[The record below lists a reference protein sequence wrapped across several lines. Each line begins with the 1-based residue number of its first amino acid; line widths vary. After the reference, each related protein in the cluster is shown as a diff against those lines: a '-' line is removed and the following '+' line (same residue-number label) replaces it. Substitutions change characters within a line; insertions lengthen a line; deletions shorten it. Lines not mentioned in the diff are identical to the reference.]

1 MRGAEIAEALGF
13 AQFAGGDLQGAQR
26 QRRVL
31 RDAAGALAHASVEF
45 RRGADFVHQA
55 DAPGFVRVDAA
66 CGQEQVERAA
76 PADGAGQCIDAGRF
90 VADAEAC
97 CGNPEDGVG
106 GGETKICG
114 ERHHH
119 PASDAGTADRG
130 EQGLLELHERA
141 QRAARHIA
149 VARDGA
155 GLGALVREL
164 GDVGAGHEG
173 VAFAAQDDGADL
185 RVGVQRRDGT
195 RKLLP
200 HLHGDGVPAFG
211 LIEDDPAD
219 GAFLL
224 VTYASAHVC
233 IVPAMAQ
240 EHEGNGPLAGTFVLD
255 VTHVM
260 AGSYCGLL
268 LSMMGAEVVKVERAG
283 GGDDL
288 RRHQTLSGGAFRP
301 HDAVNHGKRSLAV
314 DLRDPRGADVLRR
327 LAGGA
332 DVFVENYRPGTLA
345 RLGVGPD
352 ALRQRNPRLV
362 TCSITGFGASG
373 PEADQPGFD
382 LVAQGAAGI
391 MSLTGEPGR
400 PPVVAGVPLSDLNAG
415 GFAAMGIV
423 SALLERERTG
433 RGQHVDTSL
442 FEAALAYTVWES
454 AAWFDLGQVPGPAG
468 SSHRLGSPYAAFA
481 TADGHLTLGAATQ
494 SNWERLC
501 RALGR
506 PELAADARF
515 ADGQARLRNKPEL
528 FAALEAIFATDTTD
542 AWVARLRAEGVP
554 SGPVRN
560 VADAHA
566 SPQAHAREMSVSLG
580 EHDGRERRV
589 IGTPVK
595 LSRTPWRVSGRVA
608 AYGEDGDA
616 VLRGAG
622 FSDAEITALHG
633 AGVLCGGASR
643 PRDPG

>member
-1 MRGAEIAEALGF
+1 LSQTRE
-13 AQFAGGDLQGAQR
+13 
-26 QRRVL
+26 
-31 RDAAGALAHASVEF
+31 
-45 RRGADFVHQA
+45 
-55 DAPGFVRVDAA
+55 
-66 CGQEQVERAA
+66 
-76 PADGAGQCIDAGRF
+76 
-90 VADAEAC
+90 
-97 CGNPEDGVG
+97 
-106 GGETKICG
+106 
-114 ERHHH
+114 
-119 PASDAGTADRG
+119 SD
-130 EQGLLELHERA
+130 
-141 QRAARHIA
+141 
-149 VARDGA
+149 
-155 GLGALVREL
+155 
-164 GDVGAGHEG
+164 
-173 VAFAAQDDGADL
+173 
-185 RVGVQRRDGT
+185 
-195 RKLLP
+195 
-200 HLHGDGVPAFG
+200 
-211 LIEDDPAD
+211 
-219 GAFLL
+219 
-224 VTYASAHVC
+224 
-233 IVPAMAQ
+233 
-240 EHEGNGPLAGTFVLD
+240 GPLAGARVLD

-268 LSMMGAEVVKVERAG
+268 LALMGAEVVKVERAG

-288 RRHQTLSGGAFRP
+288 RRNQTLSGGAFRP

-314 DLRDPRGADVLRR
+314 DLRDPRGADLLRR
-327 LAGGA
+327 LADRA

-352 ALRQRNPRLV
+352 ALRARNPRLV

-415 GFAAMGIV
+415 GFAAMGIL

-501 RALGR
+501 RALDR
-506 PELAADARF
+506 PELADDERF
-515 ADGQARLRNKPEL
+515 RSGLDRLRNKPAL
-528 FAALEAIFATDTTD
+528 FAELGAIFATGATD
-542 AWVARLRAEGVP
+542 AWVARLRAAGVP
-554 SGPVRN
+554 SGPVRSI
-560 VADAHA
+560 DRAHA
-566 SPQAHAREMSVSLG
+566 SSQALARNMSVSVG

-608 AYGEDGDA
+608 AYGEDGAA
-616 VLRGAG
+616 VLREAG
-622 FSDAEITALHG
+622 FPDAEIASLRE
-633 AGVLCGGASR
+633 AGVLCGGAT
-643 PRDPG
+643 

>member
-1 MRGAEIAEALGF
+1 
-13 AQFAGGDLQGAQR
+13 
-26 QRRVL
+26 
-31 RDAAGALAHASVEF
+31 
-45 RRGADFVHQA
+45 
-55 DAPGFVRVDAA
+55 
-66 CGQEQVERAA
+66 
-76 PADGAGQCIDAGRF
+76 
-90 VADAEAC
+90 
-97 CGNPEDGVG
+97 
-106 GGETKICG
+106 
-114 ERHHH
+114 
-119 PASDAGTADRG
+119 
-130 EQGLLELHERA
+130 
-141 QRAARHIA
+141 
-149 VARDGA
+149 
-155 GLGALVREL
+155 
-164 GDVGAGHEG
+164 
-173 VAFAAQDDGADL
+173 
-185 RVGVQRRDGT
+185 
-195 RKLLP
+195 
-200 HLHGDGVPAFG
+200 
-211 LIEDDPAD
+211 
-219 GAFLL
+219 
-224 VTYASAHVC
+224 
-233 IVPAMAQ
+233 MAQ
-240 EHEGNGPLAGTFVLD
+240 EHEGVGPLAGTFVLD

-327 LAGGA
+327 LADRA
-332 DVFVENYRPGTLA
+332 DAFVENYRPGTLA

-373 PEADQPGFD
+373 PEADQPGLD

-415 GFAAMGIV
+415 GFAAMGIL

-454 AAWFDLGQVPGPAG
+454 AAWFDLGQVQGPAG

-506 PELAADARF
+506 ADLAGDARF
-515 ADGQARLRNKPEL
+515 ADGQARLRNKPDL
-528 FAALEAIFATDTTD
+528 FAELEAIFATGTTE

-616 VLRGAG
+616 VLRSAG
-622 FSDAEITALHG
+622 FSETEIAALRE
-633 AGVLCGGASR
+633 AGVLCGGA
-643 PRDPG
+643 